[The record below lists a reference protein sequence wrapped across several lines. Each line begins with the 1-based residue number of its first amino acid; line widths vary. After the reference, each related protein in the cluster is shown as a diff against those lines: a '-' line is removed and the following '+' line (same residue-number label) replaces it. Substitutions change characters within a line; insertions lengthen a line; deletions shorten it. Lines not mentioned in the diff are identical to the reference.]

1 MRAARAGMTR
11 PSASSGRLR
20 IPSLSSAT
28 TRTRTMS
35 SVAEPVA
42 DVGPEMHA
50 LIGELF
56 PICRSITGDGL
67 RQTLRLLQQRVPMD
81 LVEGPRGPH
90 ILGWTVPKQWN
101 SRGPGTAP

>member
-81 LVEGPRGPH
+81 LVEVPSGTN
-90 ILGWTVPKQWN
+90 ILHCSAQTQWDLRSAWHPK
-101 SRGPGTAP
+101 